1 MVRYGWISIKSV
13 KILFNE
19 NEKRVLFNRE
29 REGQQGKGER
39 ERRGE
44 GVREGDG
51 GRGEIERKRRWENF
65 PIDL

>member
-1 MVRYGWISIKSV
+1 MVRYSWISIKSV

-29 REGQQGKGER
+29 REGQQGQGER
-39 ERRGE
+39 ERRG
-44 GVREGDG
+44 EGDG